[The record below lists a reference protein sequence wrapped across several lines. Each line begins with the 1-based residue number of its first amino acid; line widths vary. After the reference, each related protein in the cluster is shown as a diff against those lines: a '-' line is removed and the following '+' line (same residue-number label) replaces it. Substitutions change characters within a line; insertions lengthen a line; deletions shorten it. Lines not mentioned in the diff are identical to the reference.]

1 MGVADKETKA
11 YMRKN
16 EIFADAFNFFLYDG
30 ERKIQP
36 ERLRELDT
44 TELAQLPGTNEKQLS
59 EVIQKYR
66 DVLKAAV
73 IMQDEKASYLLLGI
87 ENQMEVHY
95 AMPVRN
101 MLYDAVQYAK
111 QVSELAADHRGHR
124 AELKM
129 TGAEYLSGFLKSD
142 KILPVITLV
151 IHFSETEWDGAK
163 SLHEMMEWPDI
174 RLKEYVQDYKIQLI
188 DPAKIKPE
196 EFEKFSTSLR
206 EVLEYI
212 KYSKDKKKLRKLV
225 ENNPRMTMEVNAA
238 RVIQAVTGTKFRISE
253 ETEVVDMCQA
263 IDEMMADSREDGMKE
278 GIEKGIEKG
287 IQKGM
292 TLGLTKGLEKGR
304 IEALSNLLK
313 KGTISIQDA
322 ADCMAMS
329 VTEFK
334 KLVNTYSI

>member
-1 MGVADKETKA
+1 
-11 YMRKN
+11 
-16 EIFADAFNFFLYDG
+16 
-30 ERKIQP
+30 
-36 ERLRELDT
+36 
-44 TELAQLPGTNEKQLS
+44 
-59 EVIQKYR
+59 
-66 DVLKAAV
+66 
-73 IMQDEKASYLLLGI
+73 
-87 ENQMEVHY
+87 
-95 AMPVRN
+95 
-101 MLYDAVQYAK
+101 
-111 QVSELAADHRGHR
+111 
-124 AELKM
+124 M

-163 SLHEMMEWPDI
+163 SLHEMMEWPDVH
-174 RLKEYVQDYKIQLI
+174 LKEYVQDYKIQLI

-196 EFEKFSTSLR
+196 EFEEFSTSLR

-238 RVIQAVTGTKFRISE
+238 RVIQVVTGTKFRISE
-253 ETEVVDMCQA
+253 EMEVVDMCQA

-278 GIEKGIEKG
+278 GME
-287 IQKGM
+287 KGM

-304 IEALSNLLK
+304 IEALSDLLK

-334 KLVNTYSI
+334 RLVNTYSV

>member
-1 MGVADKETKA
+1 
-11 YMRKN
+11 
-16 EIFADAFNFFLYDG
+16 
-30 ERKIQP
+30 
-36 ERLRELDT
+36 
-44 TELAQLPGTNEKQLS
+44 
-59 EVIQKYR
+59 
-66 DVLKAAV
+66 
-73 IMQDEKASYLLLGI
+73 
-87 ENQMEVHY
+87 
-95 AMPVRN
+95 
-101 MLYDAVQYAK
+101 
-111 QVSELAADHRGHR
+111 
-124 AELKM
+124 
-129 TGAEYLSGFLKSD
+129 
-142 KILPVITLV
+142 
-151 IHFSETEWDGAK
+151 
-163 SLHEMMEWPDI
+163 MMEWPDI

-278 GIEKGIEKG
+278 G
-287 IQKGM
+287 M

-304 IEALSNLLK
+304 IEALSDLLK

-334 KLVNTYSI
+334 KLVNMYSV

>member
-11 YMRKN
+11 YMREN

-30 ERKIQP
+30 AQKIQP
-36 ERLRELDT
+36 GRLRELDT
-44 TELAQLPGTNEKQLS
+44 TELIQLPGTDEKQLS

-66 DVLKAAV
+66 DVLKSV
-73 IMQDEKASYLLLGI
+73 VMMQDEKASYLLLGI
-87 ENQMEVHY
+87 ENQTEVHY

-101 MLYDAVQYAK
+101 MLYDAIQYGK
-111 QVSELAADHRGHR
+111 QVSELAADHGKHR

-129 TGAEYLSGFLKSD
+129 TGAEYLSGFLKTD
-142 KILPVITLV
+142 KLLPVITLV
-151 IHFSETEWDGAK
+151 IHFSDAEWDGAK
-163 SLHEMMEWPDI
+163 SLHEMMEWPDAH
-174 RLKEYVQDYKIQLI
+174 LKEYVQDYKIQLI
-188 DPAKIKPE
+188 DPAKIRPE

-206 EVLEYI
+206 EVLECI

-238 RVIQAVTGTKFRISE
+238 RVVQAVTGTKFRISE

-263 IDEMMADSREDGMKE
+263 IDEMVEDGIKE
-278 GIEKGIEKG
+278 GIEKGK
-287 IQKGM
+287 
-292 TLGLTKGLEKGR
+292 L
-304 IEALSNLLK
+304 EALENLLK

-329 VTEFK
+329 VAEFK
-334 KLVNTYSI
+334 KLVNSYSV

>member
-11 YMRKN
+11 YMREN

-30 ERKIQP
+30 AQKIQP
-36 ERLRELDT
+36 GRLRELDT
-44 TELAQLPGTNEKQLS
+44 TELIQLPGTDEKQLS

-66 DVLKAAV
+66 DVLKSV
-73 IMQDEKASYLLLGI
+73 VMMQDEKASYLLLGI
-87 ENQMEVHY
+87 ENQTEVHY

-101 MLYDAVQYAK
+101 MLYDAMQYGK
-111 QVSELAADHRGHR
+111 QVSELAADHGKHR

-129 TGAEYLSGFLKSD
+129 TGAEYLSGFLKTD
-142 KILPVITLV
+142 KLLPVITLV
-151 IHFSETEWDGAK
+151 IHFSDAEWDGAK
-163 SLHEMMEWPDI
+163 SLHEMMEWPDAH
-174 RLKEYVQDYKIQLI
+174 LKEYVQDYKIQLI
-188 DPAKIKPE
+188 DPAKIRPE

-206 EVLEYI
+206 EVLECI

-238 RVIQAVTGTKFRISE
+238 RVVQAVTGTKFRISE

-263 IDEMMADSREDGMKE
+263 IDEMVEDGIKE
-278 GIEKGIEKG
+278 GIEKGK
-287 IQKGM
+287 
-292 TLGLTKGLEKGR
+292 L
-304 IEALSNLLK
+304 EALENLLK

-334 KLVNTYSI
+334 KLVNSYSV

>member
-11 YMRKN
+11 YMREN

-30 ERKIQP
+30 AQKIQP
-36 ERLRELDT
+36 GRLRELDT
-44 TELAQLPGTNEKQLS
+44 TELIQLPGTDEKQLS

-66 DVLKAAV
+66 DVLKSV
-73 IMQDEKASYLLLGI
+73 VMMQDEKASYLLLGI
-87 ENQMEVHY
+87 ENQTEVHY

-101 MLYDAVQYAK
+101 MLYDAMQYGK
-111 QVSELAADHRGHR
+111 QVSELAADHGKHR

-129 TGAEYLSGFLKSD
+129 TGAEYLSGFLKTD
-142 KILPVITLV
+142 KLLPVITLV
-151 IHFSETEWDGAK
+151 IHFSDAEWDGAK
-163 SLHEMMEWPDI
+163 SLHEMMEWPDAH
-174 RLKEYVQDYKIQLI
+174 LKEYVQDYKIQLI
-188 DPAKIKPE
+188 DPAKIRPE

-206 EVLEYI
+206 EVLECI

-238 RVIQAVTGTKFRISE
+238 RVVQAVTGTKFRISE

-263 IDEMMADSREDGMKE
+263 IDEMVEDGIKE
-278 GIEKGIEKG
+278 GIEKGK
-287 IQKGM
+287 
-292 TLGLTKGLEKGR
+292 L
-304 IEALSNLLK
+304 EALENLLK

-329 VTEFK
+329 VAEFK
-334 KLVNTYSI
+334 KLVNTYPI

>member
-1 MGVADKETKA
+1 
-11 YMRKN
+11 
-16 EIFADAFNFFLYDG
+16 
-30 ERKIQP
+30 
-36 ERLRELDT
+36 
-44 TELAQLPGTNEKQLS
+44 
-59 EVIQKYR
+59 
-66 DVLKAAV
+66 
-73 IMQDEKASYLLLGI
+73 
-87 ENQMEVHY
+87 
-95 AMPVRN
+95 
-101 MLYDAVQYAK
+101 
-111 QVSELAADHRGHR
+111 
-124 AELKM
+124 M

-142 KILPVITLV
+142 KILPVVTLV
-151 IHFSETEWDGAK
+151 IHFSETEWNGAK
-163 SLHEMMEWPDI
+163 SLHEMMEWPDVH
-174 RLKEYVQDYKIQLI
+174 LKEYVQDYKIQLI
-188 DPAKIKPE
+188 DPAKIRPE

-212 KYSKDKKKLRKLV
+212 KYSKDKKKLKKLV

-287 IQKGM
+287 M

-304 IEALSNLLK
+304 IEALSDLLK

-334 KLVNTYSI
+334 KLVNMYSVRF

>member
-11 YMRKN
+11 YMREN

-30 ERKIQP
+30 AQKIQP
-36 ERLRELDT
+36 GLLRELDT
-44 TELAQLPGTNEKQLS
+44 TELAQLPGTDEKQLS

-87 ENQMEVHY
+87 ENQTDVHY

-101 MLYDAVQYAK
+101 MLYDVIQYQK
-111 QVSELAADHRGHR
+111 QVSELAADHREHR

-129 TGAEYLSGFLKSD
+129 TDAEYLSGFLKTD
-142 KILPVITLV
+142 KLLPVITLV
-151 IHFSETEWDGAK
+151 IHFSAAEWDGAK
-163 SLHEMMEWPDI
+163 SLHEMMEWPDV
-174 RLKEYVQDYKIQLI
+174 RLKEYVQDYKIHLI
-188 DPAKIKPE
+188 DPAKIRPE

-212 KYSKDKKKLRKLV
+212 KCSKDKKKLRKLV

-263 IDEMMADSREDGMKE
+263 IDEMMADSREDGMKQ
-278 GIEKGIEKG
+278 GVEKGKF
-287 IQKGM
+287 
-292 TLGLTKGLEKGR
+292 
-304 IEALSNLLK
+304 EALSNLLK
-313 KGTISIQDA
+313 KGTITIQDA

-329 VTEFK
+329 VAEFQ
-334 KLVNTYSI
+334 KLVHTYPV

>member
-1 MGVADKETKA
+1 
-11 YMRKN
+11 
-16 EIFADAFNFFLYDG
+16 
-30 ERKIQP
+30 
-36 ERLRELDT
+36 
-44 TELAQLPGTNEKQLS
+44 
-59 EVIQKYR
+59 
-66 DVLKAAV
+66 
-73 IMQDEKASYLLLGI
+73 
-87 ENQMEVHY
+87 
-95 AMPVRN
+95 
-101 MLYDAVQYAK
+101 
-111 QVSELAADHRGHR
+111 
-124 AELKM
+124 M

-163 SLHEMMEWPDI
+163 SLHEMMEWPDVH
-174 RLKEYVQDYKIQLI
+174 LKEYVQDYKIQLI

-196 EFEKFSTSLR
+196 EFEKLSTSLR

-253 ETEVVDMCQA
+253 EMEVVDMCQA

-278 GIEKGIEKG
+278 GME
-287 IQKGM
+287 KGM

-304 IEALSNLLK
+304 IEALSDLLK

-334 KLVNTYSI
+334 RLVNTYSV

>member
-11 YMRKN
+11 YMREN

-30 ERKIQP
+30 AQKIQTG
-36 ERLRELDT
+36 RLRELDT
-44 TELAQLPGTNEKQLS
+44 TELIQLPGTDEKQLS

-66 DVLKAAV
+66 DVLKSV
-73 IMQDEKASYLLLGI
+73 VMMQDEKASYLLLGI
-87 ENQMEVHY
+87 ENQTEVHY

-101 MLYDAVQYAK
+101 MLYDAMQYGK
-111 QVSELAADHRGHR
+111 QVSELAADHGKHR

-129 TGAEYLSGFLKSD
+129 TGAEYLSGFLKTD
-142 KILPVITLV
+142 KLLPVITLV
-151 IHFSETEWDGAK
+151 IHFSAAEWDGAK
-163 SLHEMMEWPDI
+163 SLHEMMEWPDAH
-174 RLKEYVQDYKIQLI
+174 LKEYVQDYKIQLI
-188 DPAKIKPE
+188 DPAKIRPE

-206 EVLEYI
+206 EVLECI

-238 RVIQAVTGTKFRISE
+238 RVVQAVTGTKFRISE

-263 IDEMMADSREDGMKE
+263 IDEMVEDGIKE
-278 GIEKGIEKG
+278 GIEKGK
-287 IQKGM
+287 
-292 TLGLTKGLEKGR
+292 L
-304 IEALSNLLK
+304 EALENLLK

-329 VTEFK
+329 VAEFK
-334 KLVNTYSI
+334 KLVNTYPI

>member
-11 YMRKN
+11 YMREN
-16 EIFADAFNFFLYDG
+16 AIFADAFNFLLYDG
-30 ERKIQP
+30 AQKIQP
-36 ERLRELDT
+36 GLLRELDT
-44 TELAQLPGTNEKQLS
+44 TELAQLPGTDEKQLS

-66 DVLKAAV
+66 DVLKTAV

-87 ENQMEVHY
+87 ENQTDVHY

-101 MLYDAVQYAK
+101 MLYDAMQYAK
-111 QVSELAADHRGHR
+111 QVSELAADHRERR

-129 TGAEYLSGFLKSD
+129 TGAEYLSGFLKTD
-142 KILPVITLV
+142 KLLPV
-151 IHFSETEWDGAK
+151 IHFSAAEWDGAK
-163 SLHEMMEWPDI
+163 SLHEMLEWPDI
-174 RLKEYVQDYKIQLI
+174 HLKEYVQDYKIHLI
-188 DPAKIKPE
+188 DPVSIRPE

-212 KYSKDKKKLRKLV
+212 KYSKNKKKLRKLV

-278 GIEKGIEKG
+278 GMEKGKF
-287 IQKGM
+287 
-292 TLGLTKGLEKGR
+292 
-304 IEALSNLLK
+304 EALSNLLK

-329 VTEFK
+329 VTEFE
-334 KLVNTYSI
+334 KLVNTYPI

>member
-1 MGVADKETKA
+1 
-11 YMRKN
+11 
-16 EIFADAFNFFLYDG
+16 
-30 ERKIQP
+30 
-36 ERLRELDT
+36 
-44 TELAQLPGTNEKQLS
+44 
-59 EVIQKYR
+59 
-66 DVLKAAV
+66 
-73 IMQDEKASYLLLGI
+73 
-87 ENQMEVHY
+87 
-95 AMPVRN
+95 
-101 MLYDAVQYAK
+101 
-111 QVSELAADHRGHR
+111 
-124 AELKM
+124 M

-142 KILPVITLV
+142 KLLPVITLV

-263 IDEMMADSREDGMKE
+263 IDEMMADSRDDGIKE
-278 GIEKGIEKG
+278 
-287 IQKGM
+287 GM

-304 IEALSNLLK
+304 IEALSDLLK

-334 KLVNTYSI
+334 KLVNMYSV

>member
-1 MGVADKETKA
+1 
-11 YMRKN
+11 
-16 EIFADAFNFFLYDG
+16 
-30 ERKIQP
+30 
-36 ERLRELDT
+36 
-44 TELAQLPGTNEKQLS
+44 
-59 EVIQKYR
+59 
-66 DVLKAAV
+66 
-73 IMQDEKASYLLLGI
+73 
-87 ENQMEVHY
+87 
-95 AMPVRN
+95 
-101 MLYDAVQYAK
+101 
-111 QVSELAADHRGHR
+111 
-124 AELKM
+124 M

-142 KILPVITLV
+142 KLLPVITLV

-253 ETEVVDMCQA
+253 ETEGVDMCQA
-263 IDEMMADSREDGMKE
+263 IDEMMADSRDDGIKE
-278 GIEKGIEKG
+278 
-287 IQKGM
+287 GM

-304 IEALSNLLK
+304 IEALSDLLK

-334 KLVNTYSI
+334 KLVNMYSV

>member
-1 MGVADKETKA
+1 MNYCVTDFRRT
-11 YMRKN
+11 
-16 EIFADAFNFFLYDG
+16 
-30 ERKIQP
+30 
-36 ERLRELDT
+36 
-44 TELAQLPGTNEKQLS
+44 
-59 EVIQKYR
+59 
-66 DVLKAAV
+66 
-73 IMQDEKASYLLLGI
+73 
-87 ENQMEVHY
+87 
-95 AMPVRN
+95 PVR
-101 MLYDAVQYAK
+101 LQICSLQFALCSTAFFALF
-111 QVSELAADHRGHR
+111 SGLA
-124 AELKM
+124 
-129 TGAEYLSGFLKSD
+129 
-142 KILPVITLV
+142 I
-151 IHFSETEWDGAK
+151 
-163 SLHEMMEWPDI
+163 
-174 RLKEYVQDYKIQLI
+174 KEYVQDYKIQLI

-278 GIEKGIEKG
+278 G
-287 IQKGM
+287 M
-292 TLGLTKGLEKGR
+292 EKGR

-334 KLVNTYSI
+334 KLVNTYAV

>member
-11 YMRKN
+11 YMREN

-30 ERKIQP
+30 AQKIQP
-36 ERLRELDT
+36 GRLRELDT
-44 TELAQLPGTNEKQLS
+44 TELIQLPGTDEKQLS
-59 EVIQKYR
+59 EAIQKYR
-66 DVLKAAV
+66 DVLKSV
-73 IMQDEKASYLLLGI
+73 VMMQDEKASYLLLGI
-87 ENQMEVHY
+87 ENQTEVHY

-101 MLYDAVQYAK
+101 MLYDAMQYGK
-111 QVSELAADHRGHR
+111 QVSELAADHGKHR

-129 TGAEYLSGFLKSD
+129 TGAEYLSGFLKTD
-142 KILPVITLV
+142 KLLPVITLV
-151 IHFSETEWDGAK
+151 IHFSDAEWDGAK
-163 SLHEMMEWPDI
+163 SLHEMMEWPDAH
-174 RLKEYVQDYKIQLI
+174 LKEYVQDYKIQLI
-188 DPAKIKPE
+188 DPAKIRPE

-206 EVLEYI
+206 EVLECI

-238 RVIQAVTGTKFRISE
+238 RVVQAVTGTKFRISE

-263 IDEMMADSREDGMKE
+263 IDEMVEDGIKE
-278 GIEKGIEKG
+278 GIEKGK
-287 IQKGM
+287 
-292 TLGLTKGLEKGR
+292 L
-304 IEALSNLLK
+304 EALENLLK

-334 KLVNTYSI
+334 RLVNTYSV

>member
-1 MGVADKETKA
+1 
-11 YMRKN
+11 
-16 EIFADAFNFFLYDG
+16 
-30 ERKIQP
+30 
-36 ERLRELDT
+36 
-44 TELAQLPGTNEKQLS
+44 
-59 EVIQKYR
+59 
-66 DVLKAAV
+66 
-73 IMQDEKASYLLLGI
+73 
-87 ENQMEVHY
+87 
-95 AMPVRN
+95 
-101 MLYDAVQYAK
+101 
-111 QVSELAADHRGHR
+111 
-124 AELKM
+124 M

-142 KILPVITLV
+142 KLLPVITLV

-225 ENNPRMTMEVNAA
+225 ENNPRMTMEINAA

-263 IDEMMADSREDGMKE
+263 IDEMMADSRDDGIKE
-278 GIEKGIEKG
+278 
-287 IQKGM
+287 GM

-304 IEALSNLLK
+304 IEALSDLLK

-334 KLVNTYSI
+334 KLVNMYSV

>member
-11 YMRKN
+11 YMREN

-30 ERKIQP
+30 AQKIQP
-36 ERLRELDT
+36 GRLRELDT
-44 TELAQLPGTNEKQLS
+44 TELIQLPGTDKKQLS

-66 DVLKAAV
+66 DVLKSV
-73 IMQDEKASYLLLGI
+73 VMMQDEKASYLLLGI
-87 ENQMEVHY
+87 ENQTEVHY

-101 MLYDAVQYAK
+101 MLYDAMQYGK
-111 QVSELAADHRGHR
+111 QVSELAADHGKHR

-129 TGAEYLSGFLKSD
+129 TGAEYLSGFLKTD
-142 KILPVITLV
+142 KLLPVITLV
-151 IHFSETEWDGAK
+151 IHFSAAEWDGAK
-163 SLHEMMEWPDI
+163 SLHEMMEWPDAH
-174 RLKEYVQDYKIQLI
+174 LKEYVQDYKIQLI
-188 DPAKIKPE
+188 DPAKIRPE

-206 EVLEYI
+206 EVLECI

-238 RVIQAVTGTKFRISE
+238 RVVQAVTGTKFRISE

-263 IDEMMADSREDGMKE
+263 IDEMVEDGIKE
-278 GIEKGIEKG
+278 GIEKGK
-287 IQKGM
+287 
-292 TLGLTKGLEKGR
+292 L
-304 IEALSNLLK
+304 EALENLLK

-329 VTEFK
+329 VAEFK
-334 KLVNTYSI
+334 KLVNTYPI

>member
-1 MGVADKETKA
+1 MGVADKATKA
-11 YMRKN
+11 YMRGNK
-16 EIFADAFNFFLYDG
+16 IFADAFNFFLYDG
-30 ERKIQP
+30 TQKIQP

-44 TELAQLPGTNEKQLS
+44 TELAQLPGTNEKELG

-87 ENQMEVHY
+87 ENQTEVHY

-142 KILPVITLV
+142 KILPVITLM

-163 SLHEMMEWPDI
+163 SLHEMMEWPDVH
-174 RLKEYVQDYKIQLI
+174 LKEYVQDYKIQLI
-188 DPAKIKPE
+188 DPAKIQPE

-212 KYSKDKKKLRKLV
+212 KYSKDKK
-225 ENNPRMTMEVNAA
+225 N
-238 RVIQAVTGTKFRISE
+238 
-253 ETEVVDMCQA
+253 
-263 IDEMMADSREDGMKE
+263 
-278 GIEKGIEKG
+278 
-287 IQKGM
+287 
-292 TLGLTKGLEKGR
+292 
-304 IEALSNLLK
+304 
-313 KGTISIQDA
+313 
-322 ADCMAMS
+322 
-329 VTEFK
+329 
-334 KLVNTYSI
+334 

>member
-11 YMRKN
+11 YMREN

-30 ERKIQP
+30 AQKIQP
-36 ERLRELDT
+36 GRLRELDT
-44 TELAQLPGTNEKQLS
+44 TELIQLPGTDEKQLS

-66 DVLKAAV
+66 DVLKSV
-73 IMQDEKASYLLLGI
+73 VMMQDEKASYLLLGI
-87 ENQMEVHY
+87 ENQTDVHY

-101 MLYDAVQYAK
+101 MLYDAMQYGK
-111 QVSELAADHRGHR
+111 QVSELAADHRKHR

-129 TGAEYLSGFLKSD
+129 TGAEYLSGFQKTD
-142 KILPVITLV
+142 KLLPVITLV
-151 IHFSETEWDGAK
+151 IHFSAVEWDGAK
-163 SLHEMMEWPDI
+163 SLHEMMEWPDAH
-174 RLKEYVQDYKIQLI
+174 LKEYVQDYKIQLI
-188 DPAKIKPE
+188 DPAKIRPE

-206 EVLEYI
+206 EVLECI

-238 RVIQAVTGTKFRISE
+238 RVVQAVTGTKFRISE

-263 IDEMMADSREDGMKE
+263 IDEMVEDGIKE
-278 GIEKGIEKG
+278 GIEKGK
-287 IQKGM
+287 
-292 TLGLTKGLEKGR
+292 L
-304 IEALSNLLK
+304 EALENLLK

-329 VTEFK
+329 VAEFK
-334 KLVNTYSI
+334 KLVNSYSV

>member
-11 YMRKN
+11 YMREN

-30 ERKIQP
+30 AQKIQP
-36 ERLRELDT
+36 GRLRELDT
-44 TELAQLPGTNEKQLS
+44 TELIQLPGTDEKQLS

-66 DVLKAAV
+66 DVLKSV
-73 IMQDEKASYLLLGI
+73 VMMQDEKASYLLLGI
-87 ENQMEVHY
+87 ENQTEVHY

-101 MLYDAVQYAK
+101 MLYDAMQYGK
-111 QVSELAADHRGHR
+111 QVSELAADHGKHR

-129 TGAEYLSGFLKSD
+129 TGAEYLSGFLKTD
-142 KILPVITLV
+142 KLLPVITLV
-151 IHFSETEWDGAK
+151 IHFSAAEWDGAK
-163 SLHEMMEWPDI
+163 SLHEMMEWPDAH
-174 RLKEYVQDYKIQLI
+174 LKEYVQDYKIQLI
-188 DPAKIKPE
+188 DPAKIRPE

-206 EVLEYI
+206 EVLECI

-238 RVIQAVTGTKFRISE
+238 RVVQAVTGTKFRISE

-263 IDEMMADSREDGMKE
+263 IDEMVEDGIKE
-278 GIEKGIEKG
+278 GIEKGK
-287 IQKGM
+287 
-292 TLGLTKGLEKGR
+292 L
-304 IEALSNLLK
+304 EALENLLK

-329 VTEFK
+329 VAEFK
-334 KLVNTYSI
+334 KLVNSYSV

>member
-1 MGVADKETKA
+1 MNYCVTDFRRT
-11 YMRKN
+11 
-16 EIFADAFNFFLYDG
+16 
-30 ERKIQP
+30 
-36 ERLRELDT
+36 
-44 TELAQLPGTNEKQLS
+44 
-59 EVIQKYR
+59 
-66 DVLKAAV
+66 
-73 IMQDEKASYLLLGI
+73 
-87 ENQMEVHY
+87 
-95 AMPVRN
+95 PVR
-101 MLYDAVQYAK
+101 LQICSLQFALCSTAFFALF
-111 QVSELAADHRGHR
+111 SGLA
-124 AELKM
+124 
-129 TGAEYLSGFLKSD
+129 
-142 KILPVITLV
+142 I
-151 IHFSETEWDGAK
+151 
-163 SLHEMMEWPDI
+163 
-174 RLKEYVQDYKIQLI
+174 KEYVQDYKIQLI
-188 DPAKIKPE
+188 DPAKIQPE

-225 ENNPRMTMEVNAA
+225 ENNPRMTMEINAA

-278 GIEKGIEKG
+278 GMEKGIE
-287 IQKGM
+287 KGM

-334 KLVNTYSI
+334 KLVNTYAV

>member
-11 YMRKN
+11 YMREN

-30 ERKIQP
+30 AQKIQP
-36 ERLRELDT
+36 GRLRELDT
-44 TELAQLPGTNEKQLS
+44 TELIQLPGTDEKQLS

-66 DVLKAAV
+66 DVLKSV
-73 IMQDEKASYLLLGI
+73 VMMQDEKASYLLLGI
-87 ENQMEVHY
+87 ENQTEVHY

-101 MLYDAVQYAK
+101 MLYDAMQYGK
-111 QVSELAADHRGHR
+111 QVSELAADHGKHR

-129 TGAEYLSGFLKSD
+129 TGAEYLSGFLKTD
-142 KILPVITLV
+142 KLLPVITLV
-151 IHFSETEWDGAK
+151 IHFSDAEWDGAK
-163 SLHEMMEWPDI
+163 SLHEMMEWPDAH
-174 RLKEYVQDYKIQLI
+174 LKEYVQDYKIQLI
-188 DPAKIKPE
+188 DPAKIRPE

-206 EVLEYI
+206 EVLECI

-238 RVIQAVTGTKFRISE
+238 RVVQAVTGTKFRISE

-263 IDEMMADSREDGMKE
+263 IDEMVEDGIKE
-278 GIEKGIEKG
+278 GIEKGK
-287 IQKGM
+287 
-292 TLGLTKGLEKGR
+292 L
-304 IEALSNLLK
+304 EALENLLK

-329 VTEFK
+329 VAEFK
-334 KLVNTYSI
+334 KLVNSYSV